1 MAHIVL
7 DKASVELAVYNARGR
22 ALKSELLR
30 RTVGGGLQDDRDRS
44 VQIVKALD
52 EVSFEARDGD
62 RIGIIGGNGAGK
74 TTLLRVLSRVY
85 PPTSGH
91 AVVKG
96 RISSLI
102 DLSMGMDTDATGYEN
117 IEMRGIMLGLDRRQA
132 RALIPDIEEF
142 SELGEFLSLPIRT
155 YSTGMMLRL
164 AFAVSTAVR
173 PDILIFDE
181 IIGVGDAAFA
191 QKAEK
196 RLLSMIEKASI
207 MFLASHDPNTIRR
220 FCTRTLWLKGG
231 RLMMD
236 GAPDEV
242 LVTYAGNARQ
252 MNLGAT
258 GLGPGSA
265 D

>member
-7 DKASVELAVYNARGR
+7 DKASVALAVYNSRGR
-22 ALKSELLR
+22 ALKSEILR

-44 VQIVKALD
+44 IQVVKALN

-62 RIGIIGGNGAGK
+62 RIGLIGGNGAGK

-91 AVVKG
+91 AMIKG

-102 DLSMGMDTDATGYEN
+102 DLSMGMDTDATGYDN
-117 IEMRGIMLGLDRRQA
+117 IEMRGIMLGLDRKQA
-132 RALIPDIEEF
+132 QAIVPDIEEF

-155 YSTGMMLRL
+155 YSNGMMLRL
-164 AFAVSTAVR
+164 AFAVSTAVH
-173 PDILIFDE
+173 PDILILDE
-181 IIGVGDAAFA
+181 VIGVGDAAFA

-196 RLLSMIEKASI
+196 RLHSMIEKASI
-207 MFLASHDPNTIRR
+207 MFLASHDDNTIRR
-220 FCTRTLWLKGG
+220 FCTRTLWMKGG

-236 GAPDEV
+236 GPPDEV
-242 LVTYAGNARQ
+242 LAAYADNAEQ
-252 MNLGAT
+252 QA
-258 GLGPGSA
+258 S
-265 D
+265 